1 VLYVIFF
8 LRIVLSDLIE
18 DLVLVS
24 TLRLDDGC
32 EGQCR
37 HGLLD
42 SRHVEETGGPRGFRF
57 DWFCGRFAVWD
68 GFALVLAVVSFFT
81 GLFDFDWASAF
92 AALAAASI
100 SACACTNWLTV
111 DVP

>member
-1 VLYVIFF
+1 MRWRWGKTLTSIKDTSCAARTQAEASGRFVVLYVIFF

-42 SRHVEETGGPRGFRF
+42 SRHVEETTS
-57 DWFCGRFAVWD
+57 
-68 GFALVLAVVSFFT
+68 L
-81 GLFDFDWASAF
+81 
-92 AALAAASI
+92 
-100 SACACTNWLTV
+100 
-111 DVP
+111 